1 MSERMTTVDQIK
13 ARAVASLDGI
23 PLWPPA
29 TRPTDEQLARAF
41 DLAPPIGAITI
52 AAVEMDRARES
63 EETLLARVA
72 ALEAERAGETG
83 TPTHYGRYWCELSQ
97 PSAGVQWRDERMY
110 KSFGWDLPYKGQEVI
125 RFHRLPGETYTET
138 ANADAR

>member
-1 MSERMTTVDQIK
+1 MSDERLLRIVNESINQWQT
-13 ARAVASLDGI
+13 
-23 PLWPPA
+23 WPIG
-29 TRPTDEQLARAF
+29 TRPTDDQLTQAIESA
-41 DLAPPIGAITI
+41 DVMGAVTVSSI
-52 AAVEMDRARES
+52 ELDRARES
-63 EETLLARVA
+63 ESALLARVA

-110 KSFGWDLPYKGQEVI
+110 KSFGWDLPYKGQEVT
-125 RFHRLPGETYTET
+125 RHWRLPGETYTEA